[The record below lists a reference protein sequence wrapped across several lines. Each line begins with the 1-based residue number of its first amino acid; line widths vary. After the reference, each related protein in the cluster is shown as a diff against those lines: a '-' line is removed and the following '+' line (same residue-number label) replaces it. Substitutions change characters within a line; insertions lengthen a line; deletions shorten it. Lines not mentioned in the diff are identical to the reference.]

1 MSASSPWSAAAQ
13 PWMSPIAIVLE
24 AMLTLDYQMKKRT
37 FPVVSAEVGER
48 QKTAPL
54 RQRSE
59 TSVRLSNLFRIGLT
73 GSGAVPSEGQW
84 RYTAACRAS
93 VVMPE

>member
-1 MSASSPWSAAAQ
+1 M
-13 PWMSPIAIVLE
+13 I
-24 AMLTLDYQMKKRT
+24 
-37 FPVVSAEVGER
+37 SAELGER
-48 QKTAPL
+48 PKTAPL

-59 TSVRLSNLFRIGLT
+59 TFVRLSNLFGIGLA

-93 VVMPE
+93 VVMPEQGGAGA